1 MPRKRKAYR
10 VAPEAEDFLRS
21 INLCFDAEEPERIAH
36 FRPTAK
42 SVPLIAGLL
51 ADASERA
58 FLVVAPYGSGKSLT
72 LTYLLHA
79 IENRPESQS
88 MLSSV
93 EQRLDVISPS
103 LRKTLLSRRRTKKH
117 GLVLALHGYQ
127 KDLGKAVQEAA
138 YSAIR
143 RNKLGRQARRLTDR
157 SVEGMEDAVGFLQ
170 ELKQVCLSAGCD
182 QICILWDETGRHL
195 ESLIADGRAT
205 ELSDIQLLA
214 EYASRSTDVPVTLGI
229 TLHQSM
235 LHYAQQMTQ
244 SVRAEWLKISGR
256 FETVQYVDDS
266 KEIYRLVADIIT
278 SNRGAVD
285 LPSKRALR
293 DLAKEAKDTHGM
305 FSDFTLA
312 ELADLFESIY
322 PASPAA
328 VYLLPRISARVAQNE
343 RTLFTFLYAVSLADG
358 FSVADLYDYF
368 SPSMRGDTAVGGTHK
383 QWLETES
390 ALSKTTGDEQ
400 EVQVI
405 KAACL
410 LSLGTKGERSR
421 VGLDTLLWSL
431 AGFDSSR
438 EWHDTVSDLL
448 KKKLLLYREH
458 SQEVSVWHGT
468 DVDLRG
474 RLLEEQDRHR
484 ATFDVLAFL
493 NKDASPEPLKPIEYN
508 AEYGVTRYWPGEYL
522 LAKDFASL
530 VEEDGEGPQVPLGS
544 DGLVY
549 YVIAETGK
557 QLCEVQ
563 AVAQELTHDQIIVA
577 LPSGPLNLIDA
588 ALEVWCLSSMQ
599 HNADLTGEDPL
610 VLPELQQMLDDA
622 RANLH
627 AVLDKLVRPA
637 PDGPRWYYKGQPIA
651 VTSVSDMRR
660 QLSAITRDIFSST
673 PRIHNELINR
683 HKPSGTIV
691 NSRKKLLMGILERH
705 GSPELVTVP
714 TTPDASM
721 FRTILMHT
729 GLYRHNGDGSWGYVS
744 GKTNS
749 LPEDHGLKETWNRLR
764 EFFEVPSDAPKRPR
778 ELLDALVAP
787 PFGIR
792 RGLLPIFFA
801 AGMKAFGKAISL
813 RNGRNY
819 VADILPSVVEDLC
832 RNPDDYEIVV
842 IALDPQ
848 TDEYLATVREVFGG
862 SSLLDLDTD
871 LVRATYDAIQS
882 WLFQLPKSA
891 LTADHLPKRTK
902 DFQRLLQNAREMD
915 PLVFV
920 LQQLPEVCGFDRN
933 HCEEARET
941 LGRLKSELESV
952 SDTYVRKAASSVHQA
967 LARAHNDSSQGIQK
981 LAKQWAGYFPEA
993 LAATGLPGIARGLLS
1008 RMKMSYD
1015 DDELFVNSLAL
1026 LLVGRPIDD
1035 WDASTAIE
1043 FDGKI
1048 QELVHRIETTAL
1060 RQSTVADFEDAE
1072 EVRDGLS
1079 HLVAER
1085 IDDLY
1090 GQLTRLVGAD
1100 KSRDIVAS
1108 IMKGGGNGHSK

>member
-1 MPRKRKAYR
+1 MPRKRKAHR
-10 VAPEAEDFLRS
+10 VAPESEDFLRS

-42 SVPLIAGLL
+42 SVPLIEGLL
-51 ADASERA
+51 ADARERA

-79 IENRPESQS
+79 IENRSGSQS
-88 MLSSV
+88 MLSAV
-93 EQRLDVISPS
+93 ERRLDLISPA
-103 LRKTLLSRRRTKKH
+103 LRKALLSRRRTKKH
-117 GLVLALHGYQ
+117 GLVIPLHGYQ
-127 KDLGKAVQEAA
+127 KNLGQAICAA
-138 YSAIR
+138 AHDSIR
-143 RNKLGRQARRLTDR
+143 RNKLGRQARRLSGKT
-157 SVEGMEDAVGFLQ
+157 VGTMDATISFLQ
-170 ELKQVCLSAGCD
+170 ELKQVCQSAGYD

-195 ESLIADGRAT
+195 ESLMVDGRAT

-214 EYASRSTDVPVTLGI
+214 EYASRSTDLPVTFGV

-244 SVRAEWLKISGR
+244 SVRGEWLKISGR
-256 FETVQYVDDS
+256 FETIQYVDDS
-266 KEIYRLVADIIT
+266 KEIYRLVADIIA
-278 SNRGAVD
+278 SNRGGVAP
-285 LPSKRALR
+285 PSKRALR
-293 DLAKEAKDTHGM
+293 GLAREAKESHAM
-305 FSDFTLA
+305 FSDFTLT
-312 ELADLFESIY
+312 ELTDLFESIY
-322 PASPAA
+322 PSSPAA
-328 VYLLPRISARVAQNE
+328 VYLLPRVSARVAQNE

-358 FSVADLYDYF
+358 FSIADLYDYF

-390 ALSKTTGDEQ
+390 ALSKTTGEHQ
-400 EVQVI
+400 ETHTL

-421 VGLDTLLWSL
+421 VGRNTLLWSL
-431 AGFDSSR
+431 AGFDS
-438 EWHDTVSDLL
+438 EQAWDDTIAGLAAN
-448 KKKLLLYREH
+448 KLLLYREH

-468 DVDLRG
+468 DIDLRG

-508 AEYGVTRYWPGEYL
+508 VEYGVTRYWPGEYL

-530 VEEDGEGPQVPLGS
+530 INEGGEGAYVSLGA
-544 DGLVY
+544 DGVVY
-549 YVIAETGK
+549 YVVAETGEE
-557 QLCEVQ
+557 LCEAQ
-563 AVAQELTHDQIIVA
+563 TVAQEVKHDQVIVS

-627 AVLDKLVRPA
+627 AVLEKLIRPA
-637 PDGPRWYYKGQPIA
+637 PDGPRWYYKGQPMAI
-651 VTSVSDMRR
+651 TGVSEMRR
-660 QLSAITRDIFSST
+660 QLSTITREVFAST

-705 GSPELVTVP
+705 GSSELVTVP

-721 FRTILMHT
+721 FRTILVHT
-729 GLYRHNGDGSWGYVS
+729 GLYRENGDGSWGYVS
-744 GKTNS
+744 GKTRS
-749 LPEDHGLKETWNRLR
+749 LTEDHGLKDTWNRLR
-764 EFFEVPSDAPKRPR
+764 EFFEVPSHLPKKPR
-778 ELLDALVAP
+778 ELLDELVAP

-792 RGLLPIFFA
+792 RGLLPILFG

-813 RNGRNY
+813 RNGSSY
-819 VADILPSVVEDLC
+819 VTDILPSVVEELC
-832 RNPDDYEIVV
+832 RNPDGYEIEV
-842 IALDPQ
+842 IDLDPQ
-848 TDEYLATVREVFGG
+848 TDVYLETVREVFGG
-862 SSLLDLDTD
+862 RSHLDLDTD
-871 LVRATYDAIQS
+871 LVRATYDAVQS

-891 LTADHLPKRTK
+891 LTADHLSQQAKS
-902 DFQRLLQNAREMD
+902 FQRLLQHAREMD

-920 LQQLPEVCGFDRN
+920 LQQLPNVCAFDRN
-933 HCEEARET
+933 NRDDVRAT
-941 LGRLKSELESV
+941 LDTLKGELESV
-952 SDTYVRKAASSVHQA
+952 SDTYVRKAASSIQQA

-981 LAKQWAGYFPEA
+981 LAKQWASYFPET
-993 LAATGLPGIARGLLS
+993 AAASGLPGIARGLLS

-1026 LLVGRPIDD
+1026 LVVGRPTDD

-1060 RQSTVADFEDAE
+1060 RQSAAAGLEDVE
-1072 EVRDGLS
+1072 EIRDGLS

-1085 IDDLY
+1085 IEDLY
-1090 GQLTRLVGAD
+1090 GQLVRLVGQD
-1100 KSRDIVAS
+1100 RTRDIVAT
-1108 IMKGGGNGHSK
+1108 IVKGGGNGHSN